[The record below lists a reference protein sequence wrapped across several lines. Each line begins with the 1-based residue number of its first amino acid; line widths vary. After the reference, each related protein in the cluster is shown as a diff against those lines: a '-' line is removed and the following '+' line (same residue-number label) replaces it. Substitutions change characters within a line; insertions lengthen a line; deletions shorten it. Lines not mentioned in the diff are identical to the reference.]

1 MTTLTWNETHT
12 LNVQHKYCYCGQDR
26 NLLEICLQC
35 KFCRNWFHSKC
46 TQVSNPPDLLFT
58 TNYSFTCLNCNSEN
72 NQKEIFERTTAG
84 WKDICSTTIANL
96 ILEDILAHVGTDR
109 PELFDSKHSRLMA
122 QWYPEQ
128 YYFNKKEIIPYVDK
142 HWDSICTERIR
153 TPTWWATL
161 GSCLYSSKETF
172 VARDERQRSA
182 ASDFCLADA
191 NLWHIRPIQAATKPV
206 QIPRMTKQRMRS
218 DSDQRA
224 IASTASTLLH
234 QSTSSSSS
242 ASLAITSP
250 PSQSSQSQS
259 QSLQL
264 PSSPALRSG
273 RDGSNVKWRSATP
286 TPSPGSASP
295 VLGVKTVP
303 TVFSSTSTDHPCNRF
318 GFKYMPCEQ
327 SCLPLV
333 AYQQADNVLGGC
345 TISIAD
351 KSSYVSVAKDGL
363 TVTTDRGFRMCR
375 ANVGVKEGNWYWEAV
390 IQRANGSSG
399 AQGPHVRVGWAR
411 REACLNGPVGYD
423 AYGYGYRDLTG
434 DKLFCSRPSPYGEPF
449 ATGDVIGLYIS
460 LPPRTHFKSP
470 ARKRIPI
477 AYKDHL
483 WFEEKDFRQSKEY
496 EAMAD
501 PFRSTDKPLDPP
513 PRTIPK
519 SHITVYK
526 NGVCQGVMFE
536 DLFDFE
542 DFGSLPDIIMAR
554 RNKRR
559 KKQKKETVNGIRM
572 RMEEDE
578 FDGVR
583 AQQWTED
590 PPLEDDGTLGYYPAV
605 SVFQGGM
612 VTCNFGPDFQ
622 YPPSPTTTKGELWK
636 PMSQRY
642 DEYMAEECV
651 WDLLDEVSRSSRK
664 KETPRQNR

>member
-1 MTTLTWNETHT
+1 MTSLSWNETHT
-12 LNVQHKYCYCGQDR
+12 LNVQHQYCYCGQDR

-58 TNYSFTCLNCNSEN
+58 TNYSFTCSNCSDSQTEA
-72 NQKEIFERTTAG
+72 FERTTAG

-96 ILEDILAHVGTDR
+96 ILEDILANVGTER

-191 NLWHIRPIQAATKPV
+191 NLWHIRPIQSATKPV
-206 QIPRMTKQRMRS
+206 QVPRMTKRMRS
-218 DSDQRA
+218 DSDQR
-224 IASTASTLLH
+224 ITSSASIQ
-234 QSTSSSSS
+234 QSTTASSSSS
-242 ASLAITSP
+242 SSSLIAIASP
-250 PSQSSQSQS
+250 PSQPS
-259 QSLQL
+259 QSLQI
-264 PSSPALRSG
+264 SSPAARSG
-273 RDGSNVKWRSATP
+273 RDGQNIKWRSATP
-286 TPSPGSASP
+286 TPPGSASP
-295 VLGVKTVP
+295 VLGVKTIP

-318 GFKYMPCEQ
+318 GFKYTPCQQ

-390 IQRANGSSG
+390 IQRANGSAG
-399 AQGPHVRVGWAR
+399 PEGPHVRVGWAR

-449 ATGDVIGLYIS
+449 GTGD
-460 LPPRTHFKSP
+460 SP
-470 ARKRIPI
+470 TRKRIPI

-501 PFRSTDKPLDPP
+501 PFRSTEKPLNP

-519 SHITVYK
+519 SYIKVYK
-526 NGVCQGVMFE
+526 NGVCQGVLFE

-559 KKQKKETVNGIRM
+559 KKQKKDTVNGIRM

-622 YPPSPTTTKGELWK
+622 YLPDTEESWK

-664 KETPRQNR
+664 GNTPGQNR